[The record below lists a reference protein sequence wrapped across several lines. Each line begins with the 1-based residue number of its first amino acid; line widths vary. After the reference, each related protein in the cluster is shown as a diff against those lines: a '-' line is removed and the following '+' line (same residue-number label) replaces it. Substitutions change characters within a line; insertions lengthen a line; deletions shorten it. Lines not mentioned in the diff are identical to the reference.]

1 MSARTGVPA
10 QCAPQACTTGVP
22 RTGVDLIGVIGV
34 DLIGVIGVDL
44 IGVVGVDVMG
54 VIGVDVMGVIGVDV
68 IGVEGVVGVHLTGVP
83 FHSSDKNLGR
93 NNLNLY
99 SGLSI
104 RAIKFV
110 QVIKLQIRVCS
121 N

>member
-34 DLIGVIGVDL
+34 DLIGVVS
-44 IGVVGVDVMG
+44 VDVMG